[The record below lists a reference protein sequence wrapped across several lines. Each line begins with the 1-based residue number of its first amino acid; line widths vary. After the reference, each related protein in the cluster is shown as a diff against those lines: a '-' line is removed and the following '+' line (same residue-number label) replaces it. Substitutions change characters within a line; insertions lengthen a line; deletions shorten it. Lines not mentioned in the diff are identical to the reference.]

1 MDDGL
6 LYFVLVLLIASSA
19 FFSGSETALSTFN
32 RVRMKNAAEEGDKKA
47 KKVLKVA
54 DDYDKTLST
63 ILIGNNIVN
72 IASSSLATVLLL
84 KAFPEHGALI
94 STVIMTIVVL
104 IFGEVSPKSMAKTRA
119 DKLAPIVAGPIDF
132 LRTLFTPASFLLVKL
147 TNLLNSKSSV
157 EEQPSVT
164 EEELIS
170 IIESIE
176 EEGVLEEAESDLV
189 QSALE
194 FDEIEVQE
202 VLTHRVD
209 MIAMDI
215 DDSWEEQ
222 LKLVQSEGISRFPV
236 YEDTIDHIIGVVRAK
251 DLLLAEVSGERD
263 LRKLITPI
271 MFVHSTMS
279 ISTLLNDLRRQKMQ
293 MAIVTDDYGGTLG
306 LVTME
311 DCLEELVG
319 EIWDE
324 YDKVEE
330 EFVDL
335 GNDTY
340 EVSGEMNI
348 YDMFDNLDINTR
360 NLESDYSTLSGW
372 TVEQM
377 EHIPQVGESFSYEN
391 LRVTVKEMDEQRITK
406 LTVERF
412 PLPETEEDED

>member
-6 LYFVLVLLIASSA
+6 LYFVLVLLIAGSA

-54 DDYDKTLST
+54 DDYDKTIST

-84 KAFPEHGALI
+84 KMFPHNGALI
-94 STVIMTIVVL
+94 STIVMTIVVL
-104 IFGEVSPKSMAKTRA
+104 IFGEVTPKSMAKAQA
-119 DKLAPIVAGPIDF
+119 DKMAMEVAAPIDF
-132 LRTLFTPASFLLVKL
+132 LRTIFTPFSFLLVKL
-147 TNLLNSKSSV
+147 TNALNAKTGADD
-157 EEQPSVT
+157 QPSVT

-209 MIAMDI
+209 MIAMDL
-215 DDSWEEQ
+215 DDPWEEQ

-236 YEDTIDHIIGVVRAK
+236 YEDTIDHIVGVVRAK
-251 DLLLAEVSGERD
+251 DLLIAEVSGQRD

-330 EFVDL
+330 EFIDL
-335 GNDTY
+335 GNDVY

-377 EHIPQVGESFSYEN
+377 EHIPQVGESFTYEN
-391 LRVTVKEMDEQRITK
+391 LRVTVKEMEEQRITK

-412 PLPETEEDED
+412 PLPDSDEDDD

>member
-6 LYFVLVLLIASSA
+6 LYFVLVLLIAGSA

-72 IASSSLATVLLL
+72 IAASSIATVLFTR
-84 KAFPEHGALI
+84 AFPSNGPLI
-94 STVIMTIVVL
+94 STIVMTILVL
-104 IFGEVSPKSMAKTRA
+104 IFGEVSPKSLAKVNA
-119 DKLAPIVAGPIDF
+119 DKLAQIVAVPIDF
-132 LRTLFTPASFLLVKL
+132 LRTLFTPFAFLLVKL
-147 TNLLNSKSSV
+147 TNLLNSKTAG

-215 DDSWEEQ
+215 DDPWEEQ

-251 DLLLAEVSGERD
+251 DLLLAEVSGERE

-360 NLESDYSTLSGW
+360 NFESDYNTLSGW

-391 LRVTVKEMDEQRITK
+391 LRVTVKEMEEQRITK

>member
-6 LYFVLVLLIASSA
+6 LYFVLVLLIAGSA
-19 FFSGSETALSTFN
+19 FFSASETALSTFN

-54 DDYDKTLST
+54 DDYDKTIST

-84 KAFPEHGALI
+84 KLFPQNGALI
-94 STVIMTIVVL
+94 STVVMTVIVL
-104 IFGEVSPKSMAKTRA
+104 IFGEVTPKSMCKVNA
-119 DKLAPIVAGPIDF
+119 DKVAPVIAPIIDM
-132 LRTLFTPASFLLVKL
+132 LRTIFTPVSFLLVKL
-147 TNLLNSKSSV
+147 TNLLNKNADDD
-157 EEQPSVT
+157 QPSVT

-176 EEGVLEEAESDLV
+176 EEGVLDEAESDLV

-209 MIAMDI
+209 MIAMDM
-215 DDSWEEQ
+215 DDPWEDQ

-236 YEDTIDHIIGVVRAK
+236 YEDTIDHIVGVVRAK
-251 DLLLAEVSGERD
+251 DLLLAEVSGQRD
-263 LRKLITPI
+263 LRKLITPV

-335 GNDTY
+335 GNDVY

-360 NLESDYSTLSGW
+360 NFESDYNTLSGW
-372 TVEQM
+372 CVEQM

-391 LRVTVKEMDEQRITK
+391 LRVTVKEMEEQRITK
-406 LTVERF
+406 LTVEKF
-412 PLPETEEDED
+412 PLPESEEDDD

>member
-6 LYFVLVLLIASSA
+6 LYFVLVLLIAGSA

-54 DDYDKTLST
+54 DDYDKTIST

-84 KAFPEHGALI
+84 KLFPQNGALI
-94 STVIMTIVVL
+94 STIVMTVIVL
-104 IFGEVSPKSMAKTRA
+104 IFGEVTPKSMCKVNA
-119 DKLAPIVAGPIDF
+119 DKVAPVIAPIIDM
-132 LRTLFTPASFLLVKL
+132 LRTIFTPVSFLLVKL
-147 TNLLNSKSSV
+147 TNLLNKNADDDR
-157 EEQPSVT
+157 PSVT

-176 EEGVLEEAESDLV
+176 EEGVLDEAESDLV

-209 MIAMDI
+209 MIAMDM
-215 DDSWEEQ
+215 DDPWEDQ

-236 YEDTIDHIIGVVRAK
+236 YEDTIDHIVGVVRAK
-251 DLLLAEVSGERD
+251 DLLLAEVSGQRD
-263 LRKLITPI
+263 LRKLITPV

-335 GNDTY
+335 GNDVY

-360 NLESDYSTLSGW
+360 NFESDYNTLSGW
-372 TVEQM
+372 CVEQM

-391 LRVTVKEMDEQRITK
+391 LRVTVKEMEEQRITK
-406 LTVERF
+406 LTVEKF
-412 PLPETEEDED
+412 PLPESEEDDD

>member
-6 LYFVLVLLIASSA
+6 LYFVLVLLIAGSA

-54 DDYDKTLST
+54 DDYDKTIST

-72 IASSSLATVLLL
+72 IASSSIATVLFMKL
-84 KAFPEHGALI
+84 FPHNGAAI
-94 STVIMTIVVL
+94 STAVMTVLIL
-104 IFGEVSPKSMAKTRA
+104 IFGEVTPKSLSKVKA
-119 DKLAPIVAGPIDF
+119 DKLAMVVAGPIDF
-132 LRTLFTPASFLLVKL
+132 LRTIFTPVSFLLVKL
-147 TNLLNSKSSV
+147 TNALNSKAGE

-176 EEGVLEEAESDLV
+176 EEGVLEEEESDLV

-215 DDSWEEQ
+215 DDPWEEQ

-236 YEDTIDHIIGVVRAK
+236 YEDTIDHVIGVVRAK
-251 DLLLAEVSGERD
+251 DVLLAEVAGKRD
-263 LRKLITPI
+263 LRKIMTPV
-271 MFVHSTMS
+271 MYVHATMS

-324 YDKVEE
+324 SDQVEE
-330 EFVDL
+330 ELIEL

-348 YDMFDNLDINTR
+348 YDLFDALDLKMR
-360 NLESDYSTLSGW
+360 NFESDYNTLSGW

-377 EHIPQVGESFSYEN
+377 EHIPVEGESFTYEN
-391 LRVTVKEMDEQRITK
+391 LHVTVKEMEEKRITK
-406 LTVERF
+406 LTVEKL
-412 PLPETEEDED
+412 PLPDSDEDED

>member
-6 LYFVLVLLIASSA
+6 LYFVLVLLIAGSA

-54 DDYDKTLST
+54 DDYDKTIST

-84 KAFPEHGALI
+84 KLFPQNGALI
-94 STVIMTIVVL
+94 STIVMTVIVL
-104 IFGEVSPKSMAKTRA
+104 IFGEVTPKSMCKVNA
-119 DKLAPIVAGPIDF
+119 DKVAPVIAPIIDM
-132 LRTLFTPASFLLVKL
+132 LRTIFTPVSFLLVKL
-147 TNLLNSKSSV
+147 TNLLNKNADDA
-157 EEQPSVT
+157 QPSVT

-176 EEGVLEEAESDLV
+176 EEGVLDEAESDLV

-209 MIAMDI
+209 MIAMDM
-215 DDSWEEQ
+215 DDPWEDQ

-236 YEDTIDHIIGVVRAK
+236 YEDTIDHIVGVVRAK
-251 DLLLAEVSGERD
+251 DLLLAEVSGQRD
-263 LRKLITPI
+263 LRKLITPV

-335 GNDTY
+335 GNDVY

-360 NLESDYSTLSGW
+360 NFESDYNTLSGW
-372 TVEQM
+372 CVEQM

-391 LRVTVKEMDEQRITK
+391 LRVTVKEMEEQRITK
-406 LTVERF
+406 LTVEKF
-412 PLPETEEDED
+412 PLPESEEDDD

>member
-6 LYFVLVLLIASSA
+6 LYFVLVLLIAGSA
-19 FFSGSETALSTFN
+19 FFSASETALSTFN

-54 DDYDKTLST
+54 DDYDKTIST

-72 IASSSLATVLLL
+72 IAASSLATVLCTKL
-84 KAFPEHGALI
+84 FQDQGALV
-94 STVIMTIVVL
+94 STIVMTVVVL
-104 IFGEVSPKSMAKTRA
+104 IFGEVSPKSLAKTNA
-119 DKLAPIVAGPIDF
+119 DKLAAFVAPAIDL
-132 LRTLFTPASFLLVKL
+132 LRTVFTPLSFLLVKL
-147 TNLLNSKSSV
+147 TDALNSKTGGD
-157 EEQPSVT
+157 EQPSVT

-170 IIESIE
+170 IIETIE
-176 EEGVLEEAESDLV
+176 EEGVLEQAESDLV

-215 DDSWEEQ
+215 DDPWEEQ

-236 YEDTIDHIIGVVRAK
+236 YEDTIDHVVGVVRAK
-251 DLLLAEVSGERD
+251 DILLAEVAGNRD

-271 MFVHSTMS
+271 MFVHATMS
-279 ISTLLNDLRRQKMQ
+279 ISTLLSDLRRQKMQ

-335 GNDTY
+335 GNDVY
-340 EVSGEMNI
+340 EVSGEYNI
-348 YDMFDNLDINTR
+348 YDLLDNMDCNTR
-360 NLESDYSTLSGW
+360 NFESDYNTVSGW

-377 EHIPQVGESFSYEN
+377 EHIPEVGESFNYEH
-391 LRVTVKEMDEQRITK
+391 LTVEVKEMEEQRITK
-406 LTVERF
+406 LIVTKH
-412 PLPETEEDED
+412 PLPESDEDDD

>member
-6 LYFVLVLLIASSA
+6 LYFVLVLLIAGSA

-32 RVRMKNAAEEGDKKA
+32 RVRMKNAADEGDKKA

-54 DDYDKTLST
+54 DDYDKTIST

-84 KAFPEHGALI
+84 KLFPQNGALI
-94 STVIMTIVVL
+94 STVVMTIVVL
-104 IFGEVSPKSMAKTRA
+104 IFGEVTPKSMAKTNA
-119 DKLAPIVAGPIDF
+119 DKLAAFVAGPIDF
-132 LRTLFTPASFLLVKL
+132 LRTVFTPASFLLVKL
-147 TNLLNSKSSV
+147 TNLLNRNNDAV
-157 EEQPSVT
+157 DQPSVT
-164 EEELIS
+164 EEELKS

-176 EEGVLEEAESDLV
+176 EEGVLEETESDLV

-202 VLTHRVD
+202 VLTPRVD
-209 MIAMDI
+209 MVAMDV
-215 DDSWEEQ
+215 DDPWDE
-222 LKLVQSEGISRFPV
+222 LLHLVKTEGISRFPV
-236 YEDTIDHIIGVVRAK
+236 YEDTIDHVIGVVRAK
-251 DLLLAEVSGERD
+251 DMLLAEVAGQRD
-263 LRKLITPI
+263 VRKLITPV
-271 MFVHSTMS
+271 MFVHRTMN
-279 ISTLLNDLRRQKMQ
+279 ISQLLNNLRRGKMQ

-330 EFVDL
+330 DVVAL
-335 GNDTY
+335 GNDVF
-340 EVSGEMNI
+340 EVSGDLNV
-348 YDMFDNLDINTR
+348 YDLLEELGCNTR
-360 NLESDYSTLSGW
+360 NFESDYNTVSGW
-372 TVEQM
+372 TLEQV
-377 EHIPQVGESFSYEN
+377 EHIPTVGESFSYEN
-391 LRVTVKEMDEQRITK
+391 LKVTVKEMEEQRITK

-412 PLPETEEDED
+412 PLPENEEDED

>member
-6 LYFVLVLLIASSA
+6 LYFVLVLLIAGSA

-32 RVRMKNAAEEGDKKA
+32 RVRMKNSAEEGNKKA

-54 DDYDKTLST
+54 DDYDKTIST

-72 IASSSLATVLLL
+72 IASSSIATVLFMKL
-84 KAFPEHGALI
+84 FPSNGAAI
-94 STVIMTIVVL
+94 STAVMTVLIL
-104 IFGEVSPKSMAKTRA
+104 IFGEVTPKSLSKVKA
-119 DKLAPIVAGPIDF
+119 DKMAMLVAGPIDF
-132 LRTLFTPASFLLVKL
+132 LRTIFTPASFLLVKL
-147 TNLLNSKSSV
+147 TNMLNSKTSD

-176 EEGVLEEAESDLV
+176 EEGVLDEAESDLV

-236 YEDTIDHIIGVVRAK
+236 YEDTIDHVVGVVRAK
-251 DLLLAEVSGERD
+251 DVLLAEVAGNRD
-263 LRKLITPI
+263 LRKIITPV
-271 MFVHSTMS
+271 MYVHATMS

-324 YDKVEE
+324 YDQVEE
-330 EFVDL
+330 EIVEL
-335 GNDTY
+335 GNDIY
-340 EVSGEMNI
+340 EVSGETNI
-348 YDMFDNLDINTR
+348 YDLFDALDMKVR
-360 NLESDYSTLSGW
+360 NFESDYNTLSGW

-377 EHIPQVGESFSYEN
+377 EHIPEVGESFSYEN
-391 LRVTVKEMDEQRITK
+391 LRVTVKAMEEKRITK
-406 LTVERF
+406 LTVEKF
-412 PLPETEEDED
+412 PLPESDEDED

>member
-1 MDDGL
+1 MDL
-6 LYFVLVLLIASSA
+6 
-19 FFSGSETALSTFN
+19 
-32 RVRMKNAAEEGDKKA
+32 
-47 KKVLKVA
+47 
-54 DDYDKTLST
+54 DD
-63 ILIGNNIVN
+63 
-72 IASSSLATVLLL
+72 
-84 KAFPEHGALI
+84 P
-94 STVIMTIVVL
+94 
-104 IFGEVSPKSMAKTRA
+104 
-119 DKLAPIVAGPIDF
+119 
-132 LRTLFTPASFLLVKL
+132 
-147 TNLLNSKSSV
+147 
-157 EEQPSVT
+157 
-164 EEELIS
+164 
-170 IIESIE
+170 
-176 EEGVLEEAESDLV
+176 
-189 QSALE
+189 
-194 FDEIEVQE
+194 
-202 VLTHRVD
+202 
-209 MIAMDI
+209 
-215 DDSWEEQ
+215 WEEQ

-236 YEDTIDHIIGVVRAK
+236 YEDTIDHIVGVVRAK
-251 DLLLAEVSGERD
+251 DLLIAEVSGQRD

-330 EFVDL
+330 EFIDL
-335 GNDTY
+335 GNDVY

-377 EHIPQVGESFSYEN
+377 EHIPQVGESFTYEN
-391 LRVTVKEMDEQRITK
+391 LRVTVKEMEEQRITK

-412 PLPETEEDED
+412 PLPDSDEDDD

>member
-1 MDDGL
+1 M
-6 LYFVLVLLIASSA
+6 
-19 FFSGSETALSTFN
+19 
-32 RVRMKNAAEEGDKKA
+32 
-47 KKVLKVA
+47 
-54 DDYDKTLST
+54 
-63 ILIGNNIVN
+63 
-72 IASSSLATVLLL
+72 TV
-84 KAFPEHGALI
+84 
-94 STVIMTIVVL
+94 VVL
-104 IFGEVSPKSMAKTRA
+104 IFGEVSPKSLAKTNA
-119 DKLAPIVAGPIDF
+119 DKLAAFVAPAIDL
-132 LRTLFTPASFLLVKL
+132 LRTVFTPLSFLLVKL
-147 TNLLNSKSSV
+147 TDALNSKTGGD
-157 EEQPSVT
+157 EQPSVT

-170 IIESIE
+170 IIETIE
-176 EEGVLEEAESDLV
+176 EEGVLEQAESDLV

-215 DDSWEEQ
+215 DDPWEEQ

-236 YEDTIDHIIGVVRAK
+236 YEDTIDHVVGVVRAK
-251 DLLLAEVSGERD
+251 DILLAEVAGNRD

-271 MFVHSTMS
+271 MFVHATMS
-279 ISTLLNDLRRQKMQ
+279 ISTLLSDLRRQKMQ

-335 GNDTY
+335 GNDVY
-340 EVSGEMNI
+340 EVSGEYNI
-348 YDMFDNLDINTR
+348 YDLLDNMDCNTR
-360 NLESDYSTLSGW
+360 NFESDYNTVSGW

-377 EHIPQVGESFSYEN
+377 EHIPEVGESFNYEH
-391 LRVTVKEMDEQRITK
+391 LTVEVKEMEEQRITK
-406 LTVERF
+406 LIVTKH
-412 PLPETEEDED
+412 PLPESDEDDD

>member
-6 LYFVLVLLIASSA
+6 LYFVLVLLIAGSA
-19 FFSGSETALSTFN
+19 FFSASETALSTFN

-54 DDYDKTLST
+54 DDYDKTIST

-72 IASSSLATVLLL
+72 IAASSLATVLFL
-84 KAFPEHGALI
+84 KLSPQNGALL
-94 STVIMTIVVL
+94 SSVIMTLVVL
-104 IFGEVSPKSMAKTRA
+104 IFGEVSPKSLAKTNA
-119 DKLAPIVAGPIDF
+119 DKLAAFVAPAIDL
-132 LRTLFTPASFLLVKL
+132 LRTVFTPLSFLLVKL
-147 TNLLNSKSSV
+147 TDALNSKTGGD
-157 EEQPSVT
+157 EQPSVT

-170 IIESIE
+170 IIETIE
-176 EEGVLEEAESDLV
+176 EEGVLEQAESDLV

-215 DDSWEEQ
+215 DDPWEEQ

-236 YEDTIDHIIGVVRAK
+236 YEDTIDHVVGVVRAK
-251 DLLLAEVSGERD
+251 DILLAEVAGNRD

-271 MFVHSTMS
+271 MFVHATMS
-279 ISTLLNDLRRQKMQ
+279 ISTLLSDLRRQKMQ

-335 GNDTY
+335 GNDVY
-340 EVSGEMNI
+340 EVSGEYNI
-348 YDMFDNLDINTR
+348 YDLLDNMDCNTR
-360 NLESDYSTLSGW
+360 NFESDYNTVSGW

-377 EHIPQVGESFSYEN
+377 EHIPEVGESFNYEH
-391 LRVTVKEMDEQRITK
+391 LTVEVKEMEEQRITK
-406 LTVERF
+406 LIVTKH
-412 PLPETEEDED
+412 PLPESDEDDD

>member
-6 LYFVLVLLIASSA
+6 LYFVLVLLIAGSA

-54 DDYDKTLST
+54 DDYDKTIST

-84 KAFPEHGALI
+84 KLFPQNGALI
-94 STVIMTIVVL
+94 STVVMTVIVL
-104 IFGEVSPKSMAKTRA
+104 IFGEVTPKSMCKVNA
-119 DKLAPIVAGPIDF
+119 DKVAPVIAPIIDM
-132 LRTLFTPASFLLVKL
+132 LRTIFTPVSFLLVKL
-147 TNLLNSKSSV
+147 TNLLNKNADDD
-157 EEQPSVT
+157 QPSVT

-176 EEGVLEEAESDLV
+176 EEGVLDEAESDLV

-209 MIAMDI
+209 MIAMDM
-215 DDSWEEQ
+215 DDPWEDQ

-236 YEDTIDHIIGVVRAK
+236 YEDTIDHIVGVVRAK
-251 DLLLAEVSGERD
+251 DLLLAEVSGQRD
-263 LRKLITPI
+263 LRKLITPV

-330 EFVDL
+330 EFIDL
-335 GNDTY
+335 GNDVF

-360 NLESDYSTLSGW
+360 NFESDYNTLSGW
-372 TVEQM
+372 CVEQM

-391 LRVTVKEMDEQRITK
+391 LRVTVKEMEEQRITK
-406 LTVERF
+406 LTVEKF
-412 PLPETEEDED
+412 PLPESEEDDD

>member
-6 LYFVLVLLIASSA
+6 LYFVLVLLIAGSA

-32 RVRMKNAAEEGDKKA
+32 HVRMKNAAEEGDKKA

-54 DDYDKTLST
+54 DDYDKTIST

-72 IASSSLATVLLL
+72 IASSSLATVLLMKL
-84 KAFPEHGALI
+84 FPEHGALI
-94 STVIMTIVVL
+94 STVVMTVVVL
-104 IFGEVSPKSMAKTRA
+104 IFGEVTPKSIAKAKA
-119 DKLAPIVAGPIDF
+119 DKLAPIVAVPIDF
-132 LRTLFTPASFLLVKL
+132 LRSVFTPVSFLLVKL
-147 TNLLNSKSSV
+147 TNMLNKNSDGD
-157 EEQPSVT
+157 EQPSVT

-176 EEGVLEEAESDLV
+176 EEGVLEEDESNLV

-215 DDSWEEQ
+215 DDPWEEQ

-236 YEDTIDHIIGVVRAK
+236 YEDTIDRVVGVVRAK
-251 DLLLAEVSGERD
+251 DILLAEVAGNRD
-263 LRKLITPI
+263 LKKLVTPV
-271 MFVHSTMS
+271 MFVHATMS
-279 ISTLLNDLRRQKMQ
+279 ISTLLNDLRRNKMQ

-330 EFVDL
+330 EFIDL
-335 GNDTY
+335 GNDVY

-360 NLESDYSTLSGW
+360 NFESDYNTLSGW

-377 EHIPQVGESFSYEN
+377 EHIPVEGESFCYEN

-412 PLPETEEDED
+412 PLPESDEDED

>member
-6 LYFVLVLLIASSA
+6 LYFVLVLLIAGSA

-54 DDYDKTLST
+54 DDYDKTIST

-84 KAFPEHGALI
+84 KLFPHNGALI
-94 STVIMTIVVL
+94 STVIMTVVVL
-104 IFGEVSPKSMAKTRA
+104 IFGEVTPKSVAKAQA
-119 DKLAPIVAGPIDF
+119 DKLAPIVAPIIDF
-132 LRTLFTPASFLLVKL
+132 LRTVFTPVSFLLVKL
-147 TNLLNSKSSV
+147 TNQLNKNV
-157 EEQPSVT
+157 DDDQPSVT

-176 EEGVLEEAESDLV
+176 EEGVLDEAESDLV

-209 MIAMDI
+209 MIAMDL
-215 DDSWEEQ
+215 DDPWEEQ

-236 YEDTIDHIIGVVRAK
+236 YEDTIDHIVGVVRAK
-251 DLLLAEVSGERD
+251 DLLLAEVSGNRD
-263 LRKLITPI
+263 LRKLITPV

-330 EFVDL
+330 EFIDL
-335 GNDTY
+335 GNDVY

-360 NLESDYSTLSGW
+360 NLESDYNTLSGW

-377 EHIPQVGESFSYEN
+377 EHIPQVGESFTYEN
-391 LRVTVKEMDEQRITK
+391 LRVTVKEMEEQRITK

-412 PLPETEEDED
+412 PLPESDEDED

>member
-6 LYFVLVLLIASSA
+6 LYFVLVLLIAGSA

-54 DDYDKTLST
+54 DDYDKTIST

-84 KAFPEHGALI
+84 KLFPQNGALI
-94 STVIMTIVVL
+94 STVVMTVIVL
-104 IFGEVSPKSMAKTRA
+104 IFGEVTPKAMCKVNA
-119 DKLAPIVAGPIDF
+119 DKVALVIAPIIDM
-132 LRTLFTPASFLLVKL
+132 LRTIFTPVSFLLVKL
-147 TNLLNSKSSV
+147 TNLLNKNADDD
-157 EEQPSVT
+157 QPSVT

-176 EEGVLEEAESDLV
+176 EEGVLDEAESDLV

-209 MIAMDI
+209 MIAMDM
-215 DDSWEEQ
+215 DDPWEEQ

-236 YEDTIDHIIGVVRAK
+236 YEDTIDHIVGVVRAK
-251 DLLLAEVSGERD
+251 DLLLAEVSGQRD
-263 LRKLITPI
+263 LRKLITPV

-335 GNDTY
+335 GNDVY

-360 NLESDYSTLSGW
+360 NFESDYNTLSGW
-372 TVEQM
+372 CVEQM

-391 LRVTVKEMDEQRITK
+391 LRVTVKEMEEQRITK
-406 LTVERF
+406 LTVEKF
-412 PLPETEEDED
+412 PLPESEEDDD

>member
-6 LYFVLVLLIASSA
+6 LYFVLVLLIAGSA

-54 DDYDKTLST
+54 DDYDKTIST

-72 IASSSLATVLLL
+72 IAASSIATVLFTKLFL
-84 KAFPEHGALI
+84 DNGPLVA
-94 STVIMTIVVL
+94 TIVMTVLVL
-104 IFGEVSPKSMAKTRA
+104 IFGEVTPKSLCKANA
-119 DKLAPIVAGPIDF
+119 DKMATLVAAPIDV
-132 LRTLFTPASFLLVKL
+132 LRGVFTPISFLLVKL
-147 TNLLNSKSSV
+147 TNVLNSKTGA

-209 MIAMDI
+209 MIAMDL
-215 DDSWEEQ
+215 DDPWEEQ

-236 YEDTIDHIIGVVRAK
+236 YEDTIDHIVGVVRAK
-251 DLLLAEVSGERD
+251 DLLLAEVAGNRD
-263 LRKLITPI
+263 LRKLITPV

-335 GNDTY
+335 GNDVY

-360 NLESDYSTLSGW
+360 NFESDYNTLSGW
-372 TVEQM
+372 CVEQM

-391 LRVTVKEMDEQRITK
+391 LRVTVKEMEEQRITK

-412 PLPETEEDED
+412 PLPESDEDDD

>member
-6 LYFVLVLLIASSA
+6 LYFVLVLLIAGSA

-54 DDYDKTLST
+54 DDYDKTIST

-84 KAFPEHGALI
+84 KIFPHNGALI
-94 STVIMTIVVL
+94 STIVMTVVVL
-104 IFGEVSPKSMAKTRA
+104 IFGEVTPKSMAKAQA
-119 DKLAPIVAGPIDF
+119 DKLALLVAPIIDF
-132 LRTLFTPASFLLVKL
+132 LRTVFTPVSFLLVKL
-147 TNLLNSKSSV
+147 TNQLNKNV
-157 EEQPSVT
+157 DDDQPSVT

-176 EEGVLEEAESDLV
+176 EEGVLDEAESDLV

-209 MIAMDI
+209 MIAMDL
-215 DDSWEEQ
+215 DDPWEEQ
-222 LKLVQSEGISRFPV
+222 LKLVQNEGISRFPV
-236 YEDTIDHIIGVVRAK
+236 YEDTIDHIVGVVRAK
-251 DLLLAEVSGERD
+251 DLLLAEVSGQRD

-330 EFVDL
+330 EFIDL
-335 GNDTY
+335 GNDVY

-360 NLESDYSTLSGW
+360 NLESDYNTLSGW

-377 EHIPQVGESFSYEN
+377 EHIPQVGESFTYEN
-391 LRVTVKEMDEQRITK
+391 LRVTVKEMEEQRITK

-412 PLPETEEDED
+412 PLPDSDEDDD

>member
-6 LYFVLVLLIASSA
+6 LYFVLVLLIAGSA

-54 DDYDKTLST
+54 DDYDKTIST

-84 KAFPEHGALI
+84 KLFPHNGALI
-94 STVIMTIVVL
+94 STIVMTVVVL
-104 IFGEVSPKSMAKTRA
+104 IFGEVTPKSVAKAQA
-119 DKLAPIVAGPIDF
+119 DKLALLVAPVIDF
-132 LRTLFTPASFLLVKL
+132 LRTVFTPVSFLLVKL
-147 TNLLNSKSSV
+147 TNQLNKNV
-157 EEQPSVT
+157 DDDQPSVT

-176 EEGVLEEAESDLV
+176 EEGVLDEAESDLV

-209 MIAMDI
+209 MIAMDL
-215 DDSWEEQ
+215 DDPWEEQ

-236 YEDTIDHIIGVVRAK
+236 YEDTIDHIVGVVRAK
-251 DLLLAEVSGERD
+251 DLLLAEVSGNRD
-263 LRKLITPI
+263 LRKLITPV

-330 EFVDL
+330 EFIDL
-335 GNDTY
+335 GNDVF

-360 NLESDYSTLSGW
+360 NFESDYNTLSGW
-372 TVEQM
+372 CVEQM
-377 EHIPQVGESFSYEN
+377 EHIPQVGECFSYEN
-391 LRVTVKEMDEQRITK
+391 LRVTVKEMEEQRITK

-412 PLPETEEDED
+412 PLPESDEDED

>member
-6 LYFVLVLLIASSA
+6 LYFVLVLLIAGSA

-54 DDYDKTLST
+54 DDYDKTIST

-84 KAFPEHGALI
+84 KIFPQNGALI
-94 STVIMTIVVL
+94 STIVMTVIVL
-104 IFGEVSPKSMAKTRA
+104 IFGEVTPKSMCKVNA
-119 DKLAPIVAGPIDF
+119 DKVAPVIAPIIDM
-132 LRTLFTPASFLLVKL
+132 LRTIFTPVSFLLVKL
-147 TNLLNSKSSV
+147 TNLLNKNADDD
-157 EEQPSVT
+157 QPSVT

-176 EEGVLEEAESDLV
+176 EEGVLDEAESDLV

-209 MIAMDI
+209 MIAMDM
-215 DDSWEEQ
+215 DDPWEDQ

-236 YEDTIDHIIGVVRAK
+236 YEDTIDHIVGVVRAK
-251 DLLLAEVSGERD
+251 DLLLAEVSGQRD
-263 LRKLITPI
+263 LRKLITPV

-293 MAIVTDDYGGTLG
+293 MAIVTADYGGTLG

-335 GNDTY
+335 GNDVY

-360 NLESDYSTLSGW
+360 NFESDYNTLSGW
-372 TVEQM
+372 CVEQM

-391 LRVTVKEMDEQRITK
+391 LRVTVKEMEEQRITK
-406 LTVERF
+406 LTVEKF
-412 PLPETEEDED
+412 PLPESEEDDD

>member
-6 LYFVLVLLIASSA
+6 LYFVLVLLIAGSA

-54 DDYDKTLST
+54 DDYDKTIST

-84 KAFPEHGALI
+84 KLFPQNCALI
-94 STVIMTIVVL
+94 STVVMTVIVL
-104 IFGEVSPKSMAKTRA
+104 IFGEVTPKSMCKVNA
-119 DKLAPIVAGPIDF
+119 DKVAPVIAPIIDM
-132 LRTLFTPASFLLVKL
+132 LRTIFTPVSFLLVKL
-147 TNLLNSKSSV
+147 TNLLNKNADDD
-157 EEQPSVT
+157 QPSVT

-176 EEGVLEEAESDLV
+176 EEGVLDEAESDLV

-209 MIAMDI
+209 MIAMDM
-215 DDSWEEQ
+215 DDPWEDQ

-236 YEDTIDHIIGVVRAK
+236 YEDTIDHIVGVVRAK
-251 DLLLAEVSGERD
+251 DLLLAEVSGQRD
-263 LRKLITPI
+263 LRKLITPV

-335 GNDTY
+335 GNDVY

-360 NLESDYSTLSGW
+360 NFESDYNTLSGW
-372 TVEQM
+372 CVEQM

-391 LRVTVKEMDEQRITK
+391 LRVTVKEMEEQRITK
-406 LTVERF
+406 LTVEKF
-412 PLPETEEDED
+412 PLPESEEDDD